1 MKKNLKQIYV
11 TFKSKVIEKKRQ
23 LSALAI
29 TAFVMTAT
37 TINASAAEP
46 YVAKSFFLDDGITTL
61 LVNIGADLVKTVL
74 ALVVILL
81 PVGLTLW
88 GIGFGVK
95 KGIGFLKKNANKS
108 IG

>member
-1 MKKNLKQIYV
+1 MKKLKQIFV
-11 TFKSKVIEKKRQ
+11 HFKKKVIEKKHQ
-23 LSALAI
+23 ISVFAI
-29 TAFVMTAT
+29 TVFVVTAT
-37 TINASAAEP
+37 TINSYANDDT
-46 YVAKSFFLDDGITTL
+46 YVAKSFLDDEVTSM

-74 ALVVILL
+74 ALVVMLV

-95 KGIGFLKKNANKS
+95 KGLGMLKKNASKA

>member
-1 MKKNLKQIYV
+1 MKNLKQIYV
-11 TFKSKVIEKKRQ
+11 TFKSKVIEKKHQ

-37 TINASAAEP
+37 TINASAADP
-46 YVAKSFFLDDGITTL
+46 YVAKSFLDDGITTL

>member
-1 MKKNLKQIYV
+1 MKQIYV

-46 YVAKSFFLDDGITTL
+46 YVAKSFLDDGITTL

>member
-1 MKKNLKQIYV
+1 MKNLKHMIA
-11 TFKSKVIEKKRQ
+11 TFKAKAIEKKRQ
-23 LSALAI
+23 LSALAV

-37 TINASAAEP
+37 TMSASASEP
-46 YVAKSFFLDDGITTL
+46 YVAKSFLDDGITTL